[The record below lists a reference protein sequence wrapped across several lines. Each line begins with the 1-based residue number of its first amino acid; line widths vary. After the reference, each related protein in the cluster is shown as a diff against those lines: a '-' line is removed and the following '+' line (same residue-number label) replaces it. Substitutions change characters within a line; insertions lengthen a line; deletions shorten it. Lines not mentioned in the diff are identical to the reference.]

1 MFAKINYFMAEK
13 NNNNKKI
20 EIQNKR
26 EYILERRKNKWK

>member
-26 EYILERRKNKWK
+26 EYRKNKWK